1 MNLTSKNSG
10 QAHVQAPRR
19 PRNTIDRRRSL
30 SVPLAGAPGLRV
42 GTDLSTDRPTG
53 EATAVKWSVAR
64 GAGVKGTVQWYLVS
78 TCTPGAQETSADF
91 SRFMLEFLLALA
103 APLQDG
109 QLQDEQLEPSV
120 VNVEHQRL
128 SLGQINNLY
137 RNGRPSN
144 DVHLAGLFVHQH
156 DDAQV
161 RPPATPNPTRLHQ
174 SNCFPPKHGKEG
186 SWEVMGGLP
195 DP

>member
-1 MNLTSKNSG
+1 MNLTSKNNG

-19 PRNTIDRRRSL
+19 PRNNIDRRRSL
-30 SVPLAGAPGLRV
+30 SVPLAGAPR
-42 GTDLSTDRPTG
+42 STDRPTG
-53 EATAVKWSVAR
+53 EATATAVKWSVAR
-64 GAGVKGTVQWYLVS
+64 GAGVKNPVERFSGAYLSV
-78 TCTPGAQETSADF
+78 PPAQETSADF

-161 RPPATPNPTRLHQ
+161 RPPATPNPACLHQ
-174 SNCFPPKHGKEG
+174 SN
-186 SWEVMGGLP
+186 
-195 DP
+195 